1 MSGRLPDPGSVERD
15 VVAVP
20 GRGRSLVTLFVGAV
34 LMNTGAVGLSTVA
47 TVFVAEQA
55 GAGASG
61 LSNAALVSG
70 TAAGAIG
77 TSALM
82 AGYGRRIGLLVMYC
96 VAGVGGVVA
105 VAGVLRSSLPV
116 LLIGVLVFGG
126 GYGATQLSRYV
137 AAAVL
142 PEHRRGF
149 GVSLI
154 VWAGTVGA
162 VAGPALIAPA
172 SAVATGVRLPGLSG
186 PVAVSAL
193 LAVATVAVTAVLPR
207 AVGRIE
213 GERPER
219 SSLWSALRGR
229 VVLVPLVAMVAAQ
242 AVMVSVMTMTPVQMR
257 HLGSGLDVVGWVIS
271 AHMAGM
277 YALAPVS
284 GRVADRWGG
293 RVAMTAGLAVQLVAA
308 VTVVVAPSSYR
319 LWMPVGLFLVGYG
332 WNLVFV
338 GGSGTLSRDLPP
350 GERARLQGG
359 VDAVVWA
366 SSALA
371 SVAAGQ
377 LFAAGG
383 FRLVAVVGAAI
394 AGVVPLAVVRR
405 RAGG

>member
-1 MSGRLPDPGSVERD
+1 
-15 VVAVP
+15 
-20 GRGRSLVTLFVGAV
+20 
-34 LMNTGAVGLSTVA
+34 MNTGAVGLSTVA

-70 TAAGAIG
+70 TAAGALG

-82 AGYGRRIGLLVMYC
+82 AGYGRRVGLLVVYC

-193 LAVATVAVTAVLPR
+193 LAVATVAVTAALPR

-219 SSLWSALRGR
+219 SSLRGR

-257 HLGSGLDVVGWVIS
+257 HLGSGLEVVGWVIS

-284 GRVADRWGG
+284 GRIADRWGG

-308 VTVVVAPSSYR
+308 VTVVAAPSSYR
-319 LWMPVGLFLVGYG
+319 LWMPIGLFLVGYG

-371 SVAAGQ
+371 SLAAGQ

>member
-1 MSGRLPDPGSVERD
+1 M
-15 VVAVP
+15 
-20 GRGRSLVTLFVGAV
+20 
-34 LMNTGAVGLSTVA
+34 A
-47 TVFVAEQA
+47 TAEA
-55 GAGASG
+55 GAMR
-61 LSNAALVSG
+61 
-70 TAAGAIG
+70 AG
-77 TSALM
+77 
-82 AGYGRRIGLLVMYC
+82 
-96 VAGVGGVVA
+96 
-105 VAGVLRSSLPV
+105 
-116 LLIGVLVFGG
+116 
-126 GYGATQLSRYV
+126 
-137 AAAVL
+137 
-142 PEHRRGF
+142 
-149 GVSLI
+149 
-154 VWAGTVGA
+154 
-162 VAGPALIAPA
+162 PA

-193 LAVATVAVTAVLPR
+193 LAVATVAVTAALPR

-284 GRVADRWGG
+284 GRIADRWGG

-308 VTVVVAPSSYR
+308 VTVVAAPSSYR
-319 LWMPVGLFLVGYG
+319 LWMPIGLFLVGYG

-371 SVAAGQ
+371 SLVAGQ